1 MSNGRIFLIGQQ
13 ESDWIPMVETPYDQ
27 EEILQHALAQY
38 PDLLPGDQIDP
49 ESPRRWLLV
58 RRELGVPGTADGGNI
73 WSLDHL
79 FLDQDGIPT
88 FVECKRASDT
98 RSRREVVAQML
109 DYAANGTGY
118 WPIDR
123 LRQAATE
130 TANSENL
137 DIDSQIE
144 VLLEIESDEN
154 DENEDS
160 IEAFWEQVE
169 ANLRQGR
176 IRLLFV
182 ADVIP
187 RELRRLVE
195 FLNAKMTDVE
205 VLAVEVKQFL
215 GHGQK
220 AMVPRVIGLTEAAR
234 EKKPGRTSPK
244 YTRATFL
251 DNCLPEAAPLFNYIL
266 DKTPEEGH
274 TIKWHRSCFVARLFS
289 PLDGREVSFVYGYPS
304 GELQFFTLYLQR
316 NFPQIDLAELWQTLL
331 DTNLFHDKYKN
342 TLSAKV
348 TAENLP
354 QLRKAYDLI
363 LTHMKRLMED
373 ERQKTER

>member
-13 ESDWIPMVETPYDQ
+13 ENDWVPMVETPYDQ

-38 PDLLPGDQIDP
+38 PDLLPGDQINP

-58 RRELGVPGTADGGNI
+58 RRELGVPGTADGGGI

-109 DYAANGTGY
+109 DYAANGTEY

-130 TANSENL
+130 TANSQNL
-137 DIDSQIE
+137 DIDAQIE
-144 VLLEIESDEN
+144 ALLGLDGDEA
-154 DENEDS
+154 EEEEDG
-160 IEAFWEQVE
+160 IEAFWKEVE
-169 ANLRQGR
+169 TNLRQGR

-182 ADVIP
+182 ADAIP

-220 AMVPRVIGLTEAAR
+220 AMVPRVIGLTEATR

-244 YTRATFL
+244 YNRSTFL
-251 DNCLPEAAPLFNYIL
+251 DDCLPEAIPLYNYVL
-266 DKTPEEGH
+266 DKTPEKGH

-289 PLDGREVSFVYGYPS
+289 PRDGREVSFIYGYPS

-316 NFPQIDLAELWQTLL
+316 HFPQTKVAELWQILL
-331 DTNLFHDKYKN
+331 DTNLFHKTAKH
-342 TLSAKV
+342 TLSTKA
-348 TAENLP
+348 TAENQP
-354 QLRKAYDLI
+354 QLRQAYDLI
-363 LTHMKRLMED
+363 LSHMKTLVADKETEN
-373 ERQKTER
+373 ER

>member
-13 ESDWIPMVETPYDQ
+13 ENNWIPMVETPYDQ

-58 RRELGVPGTADGGNI
+58 RRELGVPGTADGGNV

-109 DYAANGTGY
+109 DYAANGTEY

-130 TANSENL
+130 TANSQNL
-137 DIDSQIE
+137 DIDA
-144 VLLEIESDEN
+144 EIEALLDLDGDELGEQ
-154 DENEDS
+154 ENS
-160 IEAFWEQVE
+160 IEAFWNKVE

-182 ADVIP
+182 ADAIP

-195 FLNAKMTDVE
+195 FLNAKMADVE

-234 EKKPGRTSPK
+234 EKKPGRTSSK

-251 DNCLPEAAPLFNYIL
+251 DDCLPENIPFFNYVL
-266 DKTPEEGH
+266 DKTPREGH
-274 TIKWHRSCFVARLFS
+274 IVKWRRSCFVARLVS
-289 PLDGREVSFVYGYPS
+289 PQDEREVSFVYVYPS
-304 GELQFFTLYLQR
+304 GELQFYTSYLQR
-316 NFPQIDLAELWQTLL
+316 HLPNINLDELWQALL
-331 DTNLFHDKYKN
+331 DTNLFHN
-342 TLSAKV
+342 TAEHTLSTIV
-348 TAENLP
+348 TAENKP
-354 QLRKAYDLI
+354 QLRQAYDLI
-363 LTHMKRLMED
+363 LSHMKKLIAD
-373 ERQKTER
+373 EETMNGR

>member
-13 ESDWIPMVETPYDQ
+13 ENDWIPMVETPYDQ
-27 EEILQHALAQY
+27 EEILQRALAQY
-38 PDLLPGDQIDP
+38 PDLLPGDQINP

-58 RRELGVPGTADGGNI
+58 ERELGVPGTADGGNI

-109 DYAANGTGY
+109 DYAANGTEY
-118 WPIDR
+118 WPMDR

-130 TANSENL
+130 AASSQNL
-137 DIDSQIE
+137 DIDAQIE
-144 VLLEIESDEN
+144 ALLGLDGDEAEEEEERIET
-154 DENEDS
+154 
-160 IEAFWEQVE
+160 FWKKVE
-169 ANLRQGR
+169 TNLRQGR

-182 ADVIP
+182 ADAIP

-195 FLNAKMTDVE
+195 FLNAKMADVE

-234 EKKPGRTSPK
+234 EKKSGRTTPIF
-244 YTRATFL
+244 TRATFL
-251 DNCLPEAAPLFNYIL
+251 DNCSLEAIPFVNYVL
-266 DKTPEEGH
+266 DKTVEEGH
-274 TIKWHRSCFVARLFS
+274 TIGWRQSCFVTRLFS
-289 PLDGREVSFVYGYPS
+289 PRDGREVSFVYVYPS
-304 GELQFFTLYLQR
+304 GELQFYTVYLQQ
-316 NFPQIDLAELWQTLL
+316 NLPKINLDELWQALL
-331 DTNLFHDKYKN
+331 DTKLFHNTAKH
-342 TLSAKV
+342 TLSATV
-348 TAENLP
+348 TAENQV
-354 QLRKAYDLI
+354 QLRQAYDLI
-363 LTHMKRLMED
+363 LSHIKKLTKH
-373 ERQKTER
+373 TEQETES

>member
-13 ESDWIPMVETPYDQ
+13 ENDWVPMVETPYDQ

-38 PDLLPGDQIDP
+38 PDLLPGDQINP

-58 RRELGVPGTADGGNI
+58 RRELGVPGTADGGGI

-109 DYAANGTGY
+109 DYAANGTEY

-130 TANSENL
+130 TANSRNL
-137 DIDSQIE
+137 DIDAQIE
-144 VLLEIESDEN
+144 LLLALDGDEV
-154 DENEDS
+154 EEVEER
-160 IEAFWEQVE
+160 IKAFWGQVE

-195 FLNAKMTDVE
+195 FLNDKMTDVE

-215 GHGQK
+215 GHGQR
-220 AMVPRVIGLTEAAR
+220 AMVPRVIGLTEASR
-234 EKKPGRTSPK
+234 EKKPGRTTPIF
-244 YTRATFL
+244 TRATFL
-251 DNCLPEAAPLFNYIL
+251 DNCSPEAVPFVNYVL
-266 DKTPEEGH
+266 DKTVEEGH
-274 TIKWHRSCFVARLFS
+274 TIGWRQSCFVARLFS
-289 PLDGREVSFVYGYPS
+289 PRGGREVSFAYVYPS
-304 GELQFFTLYLQR
+304 GELQFNSGYLQLYLPKI
-316 NFPQIDLAELWQTLL
+316 NLDDLWQALL
-331 DTNLFHDKYKN
+331 NTELFHHNAEY
-342 TLSAKV
+342 TLSAKIS
-348 TAENLP
+348 AKNQP
-354 QLRKAYDLI
+354 QLRQAYGLI
-363 LTHMKRLMED
+363 LSHVKKLVSD
-373 ERQKTER
+373 EETERKR